1 MTENNF
7 DKINVRRIC
16 NLIDASINEAMDE
29 FLFEE
34 DPLALEKGIQFSREY
49 LKSLESRGIVKN
61 ITEIF
66 DDKGILTKFE
76 FDINTANTVHCY
88 IEVKNEDN

>member
-7 DKINVRRIC
+7 EKINARRL
-16 NLIDASINEAMDE
+16 LIEIDKALNEAMDE

-34 DPLALEKGIQFSREY
+34 DPLAFEKGIQFSREY
-49 LKSLESRGIVKN
+49 LKSLELRDIVKN

-66 DDKGILTKFE
+66 DDKGVLTKFE
-76 FDINTANTVHCY
+76 FDINIANTVHCY
-88 IEVKNEDN
+88 IGVKNESN